1 MSSENITYKNFA
13 IRRFYAVLLGY
24 GVAIMLVY
32 FLFPKSIVAAS
43 IGGGIYVVYIAAL
56 QIRKYVFTA
65 DNTIEFYHLFGKMK
79 SRTVDIDAIL
89 EVRVEKMNLLR
100 LCYMNKGYSQP
111 TSVPLELNDQDMKNA
126 QHELLK
132 RNPNIKIAP

>member
-1 MSSENITYKNFA
+1 MSMKSITFKNNA
-13 IRRFYAVLLGY
+13 IKRFYALFLAFV
-24 GVAIMLVY
+24 VAIILVY
-32 FLFPKSIVAAS
+32 FLFPESVIAAS
-43 IGGGIYVVYIAAL
+43 IGAGIYVLYMATF

-89 EVRVEKMNLLR
+89 EMRVEKMNLLR
-100 LCYMNKGYSQP
+100 LRYTKKGYSQP
-111 TSVPLELNDQDMKNA
+111 TSAPLVLNDQDMKNA

-132 RNPNIKIAP
+132 RNPKISLD